1 MRRGHFP
8 LSALPAWC
16 VLNDVSFVDV
26 EVADIDGRGLGL
38 VAERDL
44 INEEGNVE
52 IPTLLTIPKDL
63 VLSAAGVE
71 EYARENKDFRQ
82 LLNAAGR
89 QSPRGD
95 ILLFLMA
102 QLVLSS
108 PDYAGGQGPL
118 TPWAQYFN
126 ILPTQVPVPTM
137 WTESELS
144 HLAGTSL
151 EPAVAAKFSV
161 LTKEFDD
168 IRAKSEDIPYW
179 NQILSVDEM
188 ITDRD
193 WVLLDALYRSRS
205 LDLPKSGESMVPCLD
220 LVNHSSNANAYFEE
234 NSRDEVT
241 LLLRNGSKVS
251 HGEEITIDYGQDK
264 SAAEMLFSYGFIDT
278 QSIAKKVILPLEPI
292 QDDPLG
298 KAKLHAFGPTPVLE
312 IKDDGGGVQWSAPF
326 VYLMCLNEE
335 DGLEFKVLQETDG
348 SRHLKMHWQGVDIT
362 ETPKAVQELI
372 KGHDL
377 QQVFQLRAVTVVLE
391 TVDQHLQ
398 KINSPNQPTNSIP
411 GLVRAEVL
419 QAASHLRAVE
429 SDLLERARQVLNDQ
443 TTQLFSDPSVLAYL
457 ESMGDAQNEEVM
469 VRTANE
475 DEDFS

>member
-16 VLNDVSFVDV
+16 VLNDVSFMDV
-26 EVADIDGRGLGL
+26 EVADIVGRGFGL

-63 VLSAAGVE
+63 VLSTEGVE

-89 QSPRGD
+89 QSSRGD

-108 PDYAGGQGPL
+108 PDYTGGQGPS
-118 TPWAQYFN
+118 TPWTQYFN
-126 ILPTQVPVPTM
+126 LLPAQVPVPTM

-144 HLAGTSL
+144 CLAGTSL
-151 EPAVAAKFSV
+151 EPAVAAKLSA
-161 LTKEFDD
+161 LTREFDD

-179 NQILSVDEM
+179 NQILSIDEM
-188 ITDRD
+188 VIDRD

-220 LVNHSSNANAYFEE
+220 LVNHSSDANAYFEE
-234 NSRDEVT
+234 NSKDEVM

-251 HGEEITIDYGQDK
+251 RGEEITINYGQDK
-264 SAAEMLFSYGFIDT
+264 SPAEMLFSYGFIDT
-278 QSIAKKVILPLEPI
+278 QSIAKKVILPLEPLD
-292 QDDPLG
+292 DDPLG
-298 KAKLHAFGPTPVLE
+298 KAKLHAFGSAPVLE
-312 IKDDGGGVQWSAPF
+312 IKDDEGGVQWSAPF

-335 DGLEFKVLQETDG
+335 DGLDFKVLQETDG

-377 QQVFQLRAVTVVLE
+377 QHVFQLRAVTVVLE
-391 TVDQHLQ
+391 TVDQQLQ
-398 KINSPNQPTNSIP
+398 KINSFSGPNDSIP
-411 GLVRAEVL
+411 GLVRGEVL
-419 QAASHLRAVE
+419 QATSHLRALE
-429 SDLLERARQVLNDQ
+429 SDLLERAQQVLNDQ
-443 TTQLFSDPSVLAYL
+443 VIQPVSASMIFGLFSLTPNSP
-457 ESMGDAQNEEVM
+457 
-469 VRTANE
+469 
-475 DEDFS
+475 